1 MKYFVCKKCICIY
14 IYLYIPLFKKILL
27 LFILYINKVIVGRYI
42 DKIIKLL
49 DLWFNVIYVI
59 CIMWYMY
66 LLRHNENLDS

>member
-49 DLWFNVIYVI
+49 DL
-59 CIMWYMY
+59 
-66 LLRHNENLDS
+66 

>member
-1 MKYFVCKKCICIY
+1 MYMYIY

-66 LLRHNENLDS
+66 LLLRHNENLDS

>member
-1 MKYFVCKKCICIY
+1 MKYFVCKKCICIYIY

-49 DLWFNVIYVI
+49 DL
-59 CIMWYMY
+59 
-66 LLRHNENLDS
+66 